1 MKSVKDC
8 WLVGWKVLNL
18 KTTVCCN
25 GQVALVFAIM
35 QVRID
40 IYIYICIMNIDF
52 CPFLLCIFF
61 VSGMDKLG
69 GVVNDTDSL

>member
-25 GQVALVFAIM
+25 GQVALVFAVM
-35 QVRID
+35 QLHVDRN
-40 IYIYICIMNIDF
+40 ICIVIIDLVHF
-52 CPFLLCIFF
+52 FVCIFF
-61 VSGMDKLG
+61 ESGMNKLDG
-69 GVVNDTDSL
+69 MVDVTDSL